1 MVKATKEDYQYAGLY
16 DLRLKISQKK
26 KLVHINEYLYT
37 EIENDTRKSGEKQFD
52 YVDPKNRRVQIEIYF
67 RI

>member
-1 MVKATKEDYQYAGLY
+1 MTLTSVLSCFFQSEVFRKMVKATKEDYQYAGLY

-37 EIENDTRKSGEKQFD
+37 EVESDKRKSG
-52 YVDPKNRRVQIEIYF
+52 
-67 RI
+67 

>member
-52 YVDPKNRRVQIEIYF
+52 YVDPKIAGCR
-67 RI
+67 